1 MFLIRWSQFA
11 SLFRFSFFKVLAHTL
26 PLSPLPSPH
35 GPPSQP
41 SKLAA
46 HTAEQEKPP
55 MVESAARVR
64 LTGPRT
70 RFSLPPSP
78 SLPSPQRNE
87 ISINLSSIPAS
98 SLSLPP
104 HPHLIVATPRGKK
117 KAIAPIRFPP
127 PPSSPLPSS
136 PPKSQAAP
144 RRADRAAAAPG
155 TPPLLPSNLV
165 SVHAV
170 SIDRPRLEP
179 MEQERT
185 SACPPGRSWG

>member
-1 MFLIRWSQFA
+1 
-11 SLFRFSFFKVLAHTL
+11 
-26 PLSPLPSPH
+26 
-35 GPPSQP
+35 
-41 SKLAA
+41 
-46 HTAEQEKPP
+46 

-127 PPSSPLPSS
+127 PPHFPRRLRKAKPLP
-136 PPKSQAAP
+136 AAP
-144 RRADRAAAAPG
+144 IAPPQPQNCSEG
-155 TPPLLPSNLV
+155 SL
-165 SVHAV
+165 
-170 SIDRPRLEP
+170 I
-179 MEQERT
+179 
-185 SACPPGRSWG
+185 